1 MSQIFCF
8 GDSITSGHSDPQ
20 GGWASRLHRYLWS
33 KSVEDYYF
41 YNLGIPID
49 ETSKEVANRLD
60 NELKVR
66 QGSDKPNLVLFSI
79 STNDSEYMND
89 KKEYKISKKDFEKN
103 INKCIKI
110 ARKYSEKIVFMDLV
124 PVVDAKV
131 DPIPWCPERSYRN
144 KYIREYRE
152 ILKNIC
158 AEEKVYFIDAFD
170 ELLASSDYMHSLG
183 DGVHPN
189 DTGHEIS
196 FKIIKDYLEKKG
208 II

>member
-1 MSQIFCF
+1 MH
-8 GDSITSGHSDPQ
+8 GNNDTQ

-33 KSVEDYYF
+33 ENIEGYYF

-49 ETSKEVANRLD
+49 ETSREVAGRLD

-79 STNDSEYMND
+79 GTNDSEYLND
-89 KKEYKISKKDFEKN
+89 KKKFKVSKKEFERN

-110 ARKYSEKIVFMDLV
+110 ARKYSERIVFMDLV

-144 KYIREYRE
+144 KYIWEYRE

-158 AEEKVYFIDAFD
+158 ADEKVYFIDAYD
-170 ELLASSDYMHSLG
+170 KLLASSDYMHSLG
-183 DGVHPN
+183 DGIHPN
-189 DTGHEIS
+189 DIGHEIL
-196 FKIIKDYLEKKG
+196 FKIIKDYLENNKL
-208 II
+208 I

>member
-8 GDSITSGHSDPQ
+8 GASITHGYADTQ
-20 GGWASRLHRYLWS
+20 GGWPARLREFLWQ
-33 KSVEDYYF
+33 KDQDGFNF
-41 YNLGIPID
+41 YNLGIPVD
-49 ETSKEVANRLD
+49 ETSREVASRLD

-66 QGSDKPNLVLFSI
+66 QGSEKPNLVIFSI
-79 STNDSEYMND
+79 GTNDSEYFND
-89 KKEYKISKKDFEKN
+89 EKKFKVSIKEFEKN

-110 ARKYSEKIVFMDLV
+110 ARKYSERIVFMDLV

-144 KYIREYRE
+144 KYIWEYRE

-158 AEEKVYFIDAFD
+158 IEEKVYFIDAYD
-170 ELLASSDYMHSLG
+170 RLLASSDYMHSLG

-189 DTGHEIS
+189 DIGHEIL
-196 FKIIKDYLEKKG
+196 FEIIKDYLEEKKL
-208 II
+208 I

>member
-8 GDSITSGHSDPQ
+8 GDSIVHGNNDTQ

-33 KSVEDYYF
+33 KIIDGYYF

-49 ETSKEVANRLD
+49 ETSREVANRLD

-79 STNDSEYMND
+79 GTNDTEYLND
-89 KKEYKISKKDFEKN
+89 EKKHKIPKKEFEKN
-103 INKCIKI
+103 IRKCVKI
-110 ARKYSEKIVFMDLV
+110 SRKYSEKIVFMDLV

-131 DPIPWCPERSYRN
+131 DPIPWEPNHSYRN
-144 KYIREYRE
+144 KYIWEYRE

-158 AEEKVYFIDAFD
+158 EQEKVHFIDAYD
-170 ELLASSDYMHSLG
+170 KLLASSDYMHSLK

-189 DTGHEIS
+189 DIGHEIL
-196 FKIIKDYLEKKG
+196 FEIIKGYLEEKKL
-208 II
+208 I